1 MNAIMMGVVTDTTKT
16 TLLELEADEK
26 QFQATL
32 EELQVQHRKFTKA
45 EIEASL
51 EVLADKPCKTD
62 MDKKALFTKFI
73 TKVELFKDGRV
84 DIYADMF
91 GVKAEINAIDT
102 SKSTVQLENRFSRHQ
117 KINRASQQC
126 SFSYA

>member
-26 QFQATL
+26 KFQAAL
-32 EELQVQHRKFTKA
+32 EELQVQHRKFTNA

-84 DIYADMF
+84 NIYADMF
-91 GVKAEINAIDT
+91 GVKVEINAIDT
-102 SKSTVQLENRFSRHQ
+102 SKSTVQLENRFSRH
-117 KINRASQQC
+117 
-126 SFSYA
+126 

>member
-51 EVLADKPCKTD
+51 EVLADKPCKND

-102 SKSTVQLENRFSRHQ
+102 SKSTVQLENRFSRH
-117 KINRASQQC
+117 
-126 SFSYA
+126 